1 MYPTILTLSPL
12 LGYLLVADFGLAKLV
27 KDGEAT
33 TTFCGTPE
41 YLAPE
46 MLETKP
52 YGKLVDWW
60 ALGTLMY
67 EMLVGIPPFYHH
79 KQHRMYRMI
88 RKHSVNYPE
97 VDKHGFTISDDAKD
111 IINKLLTKDPE

>member
-1 MYPTILTLSPL
+1 
-12 LGYLLVADFGLAKLV
+12 
-27 KDGEAT
+27 
-33 TTFCGTPE
+33 
-41 YLAPE
+41 

-97 VDKHGFTISDDAKD
+97 VSKHGFTVSEDAKD
-111 IINKLLTKDPE
+111 IINKLLTKDPD

>member
-1 MYPTILTLSPL
+1 
-12 LGYLLVADFGLAKLV
+12 
-27 KDGEAT
+27 
-33 TTFCGTPE
+33 
-41 YLAPE
+41 

-52 YGKLVDWW
+52 YGLMVDWW

-88 RKHSVNYPE
+88 RKHSVNYPD
-97 VDKHGFTISDDAKD
+97 VAKHGFTVSD
-111 IINKLLTKDPE
+111 